1 MGSEVP
7 GPGADAAGPAHV
19 AAHAA
24 HAWAIAAA
32 HAAVTVP
39 IAAAESTADA
49 EGPGGAE
56 PTADAEGTADAE
68 AAAWTVRGWADVAVG
83 CIALDR
89 HLGPLDPLGSRGP
102 DPVSA
107 FGGLD
112 QVVRAVPVAA
122 GGQHAARLRQLRELA
137 GPVPPWYP
145 DTRPMAGPIRAV
157 GRLTWQA
164 ADLLARFGRDLMAV
178 GAGLPWPASC
188 PLSSASQ
195 LAWGARYRPGARY
208 GPGARYRPG
217 ARYGPDAH
225 YRPDARY
232 RPPPGNAH
240 RTVRLPVSRRL
251 ARRTWM
257 CLPGPHGPG
266 PAVAEVPSAA
276 SPLAQQIWRGIH
288 EGAHLDHL
296 GVLTALRPA
305 APSPAEFGSGLLVA
319 ESYAMAVE
327 IVAAVECVLAG
338 EGHAVWQLGAGLIE
352 RATRLPGGS
361 EPAPE
366 FADLPTLAEVY
377 VLGPLEVL
385 AGGGAVGGAAVGATA
400 AGGGAAGGGAA
411 GGPSARGLAVRELL
425 PSEVTGPLHARWRA
439 ACAAYPPAAAF
450 GYAAAD
456 LAARLPP
463 V

>member
-7 GPGADAAGPAHV
+7 GPGADALGPEHV
-19 AAHAA
+19 AAPAA

-32 HAAVTVP
+32 HAAVNVP
-39 IAAAESTADA
+39 A
-49 EGPGGAE
+49 
-56 PTADAEGTADAE
+56 ADAE

-83 CIALDR
+83 CLALDR
-89 HLGPLDPLGSRGP
+89 PLGSRGSPGPLSSLGSLRPGGP

-112 QVVRAVPVAA
+112 QVIRAVPVAA
-122 GGQHAARLRQLRELA
+122 GGQHAARLRRLRELA

-157 GRLTWQA
+157 GWLTWQA
-164 ADLLARFGRDLMAV
+164 ADLLAQFGRELMAA
-178 GAGLPWPASC
+178 GAELPWPASC
-188 PLSSASQ
+188 PRSSARQ
-195 LAWGARYRPGARY
+195 LAWGARYRPSPSNG
-208 GPGARYRPG
+208 
-217 ARYGPDAH
+217 
-225 YRPDARY
+225 
-232 RPPPGNAH
+232 H
-240 RTVRLPVSRRL
+240 RTVRLPVNRRL

-257 CLPGPHGPG
+257 CLPGPDGPG

-276 SPLAQQIWRGIH
+276 SALAQQIWRGIH

-296 GVLTALRPA
+296 GVLTALEPA
-305 APSPAEFGSGLLVA
+305 APSPAEFGAGLLVA

-361 EPAPE
+361 DPAPE

-377 VLGPLEVL
+377 VLGPLDVL
-385 AGGGAVGGAAVGATA
+385 ASGVAASGPLASGPLA
-400 AGGGAAGGGAA
+400 QGAAGGAAAQGAA
-411 GGPSARGLAVRELL
+411 ASGPAARGAAAQGTTAGSGLL
-425 PSEVTGPLHARWRA
+425 PGEITGPLHARWRA
-439 ACAAYPPAAAF
+439 ACATYPPAAAF
-450 GYAAAD
+450 GHAAAD
-456 LAARLPP
+456 LAARGARGPRP
-463 V
+463 